1 MHSCP
6 VRNPRPAIINS
17 GKLNAELTD
26 LGLTPFFTQQL
37 SGDELEQYSL
47 ARVTE
52 VQRSHIIVSDGIHER
67 SITLGSTWYQQ
78 SASRRPTVGDW
89 VLLNHANEK
98 IQRLLKR
105 KSVFRR
111 VAAGT
116 RIEVQLIAANIDTLF
131 IVTSCNEEFEESRL
145 ERYLALAAETN
156 VDPVIILTKADLADE
171 AESYRERV
179 RAIGAD
185 LPVEIVNALDVD
197 SLSGTKAWVRR
208 GSTVALVGSSGVGKS
223 TLVNSLAGRK
233 RMDTGSIR
241 EQDAK
246 GRHTTSYRSLH
257 RLPGGG
263 LLLDVPGMRE
273 LKVAELDT
281 ALAEVF
287 SDIDSLAEQCRFR
300 DCDHNDEPGCAVR
313 AAVASGD
320 IDARRLRNYRK
331 LVLEESRN
339 TASIAEQ
346 RQRDRQFGKSI
357 KAHLDLKR
365 QRDTAR

>member
-1 MHSCP
+1 M
-6 VRNPRPAIINS
+6 NT
-17 GKLNAELTD
+17 ELID

-37 SGDELEQYSL
+37 SAEEIEHALL

-52 VQRSHIIVSDGIHER
+52 VQRSDIIVSDGIGEWR
-67 SITLGSTWYQQ
+67 IIPGGAWYQLPAAQ
-78 SASRRPTVGDW
+78 RPTVGDW
-89 VLLNHANEK
+89 VLLDDSHEK
-98 IQRLLKR
+98 ILRMLER
-105 KSVFRR
+105 KSIFQR

-116 RIEVQLIAANIDTLF
+116 RVDVQLVAANIDTLF
-131 IVTSCNEEFEESRL
+131 IVTSCNDEFEESRL
-145 ERYLALAAETN
+145 ERYLALAAEAG
-156 VDPVIILTKADLADE
+156 VDPVVILTKADLSADAE
-171 AESYRERV
+171 AYVERV
-179 RAIGAD
+179 RTVSID
-185 LPVEIVNALDVD
+185 LPVEIVNALDPD
-197 SLSGTKAWVRR
+197 TLSGAMVWVNK

-223 TLVNSLAGRK
+223 TLVNSLAGSK
-233 RMDTGSIR
+233 LVETGTIR

-287 SDIDSLAEQCRFR
+287 SDIETFAKQCRFR

-313 AAVASGD
+313 GAVDSGK
-320 IDARRLRNYRK
+320 IDERRLGNYKK

-346 RQRDRQFGKSI
+346 RHRDRQFGKTI
-357 KAHLDLKR
+357 KAHLELKDR
-365 QRDTAR
+365 ERRHKSS